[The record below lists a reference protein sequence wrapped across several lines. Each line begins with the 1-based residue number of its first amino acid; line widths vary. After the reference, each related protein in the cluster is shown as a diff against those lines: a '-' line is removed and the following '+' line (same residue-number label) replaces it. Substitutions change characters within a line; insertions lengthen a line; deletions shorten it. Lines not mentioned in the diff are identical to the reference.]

1 MHARNKGIE
10 IWQSRQDLSGF
21 LVSNDGNNN
30 TVVYHDPVKF
40 TNLVSKHLQVQV
52 LFHPTPM
59 SCNVTLV
66 QLKDGASSCYCTL
79 CSVLCISSLRK

>member
-30 TVVYHDPVKF
+30 TVVYYDPVKF
-40 TNLVSKHLQVQV
+40 TN
-52 LFHPTPM
+52 
-59 SCNVTLV
+59 
-66 QLKDGASSCYCTL
+66 
-79 CSVLCISSLRK
+79 